1 MLCCR
6 QELFDSAQISRFLN
20 FQMTQMRPVQIIA
33 AASGA
38 GARDPGCAK
47 GPDAV
52 RHSGLLSRLNLHG
65 LDISWR
71 KTLRPPPTGAPLSI
85 IHELNE
91 HLAQQVCDSAMSGNL
106 PLVIGGD
113 HSCAIGTWSGAARA
127 LKHYGRLGLIWIDA
141 HMDSH
146 TPETTPSGAIH
157 GMPLAALLGCGV
169 PELVNLAGFS
179 PKLLPRHVCLVGVR
193 SYEPGEADLLQRLGV
208 RVFFMAEVK
217 QRGIGNVM
225 KEAFAIARHATAGF
239 GISIDLDAFNPRE
252 SPGVGTPVQDG
263 LRHLEL
269 DRVLRGIGK
278 LPDLVALELA
288 EFNPLRDHDNRTL
301 ELIEDLLSAISQDD

>member
-1 MLCCR
+1 M
-6 QELFDSAQISRFLN
+6 A
-20 FQMTQMRPVQIIA
+20 QMRPIQIIA
-33 AASGA
+33 AASGV

-47 GPDAV
+47 GPDTV
-52 RHSGLLSRLNLHG
+52 SYSGLLSRLKLQG

-71 KTLRPPPTGAPLSI
+71 KTLRPAPTGAPLSV
-85 IHELNE
+85 IHDLNA
-91 HLAQQVCDSAMSGNL
+91 HLAQQVCDSAASGNL
-106 PLVIGGD
+106 PLVVGGD
-113 HSCAIGTWSGAARA
+113 HSCAIGTWSGAALS
-127 LKHYGRLGLIWIDA
+127 LKQHGPLGLVWIDA

-157 GMPLAALLGCGV
+157 GMPLAVLLGYGA

-193 SYEPGEADLLQRLGV
+193 SYEPGEAELLQRLGV

-217 QRGIGNVM
+217 QRGISSVM
-225 KEAFAIARHATAGF
+225 AEALSIARNGTAGF
-239 GISIDLDAFNPRE
+239 GISIDLDAFSPRE

-288 EFNPLRDHDNRTL
+288 EFNPLRDRGKRTL
-301 ELIEDLLSAISQDD
+301 ELIEDLLSAICQDD

>member
-1 MLCCR
+1 M
-6 QELFDSAQISRFLN
+6 AH
-20 FQMTQMRPVQIIA
+20 TRPIQIIA
-33 AASGA
+33 AASGV

-52 RHSGLLSRLNLHG
+52 WYSGLLSRPSRQG

-71 KTLRPPPTGAPLSI
+71 KTLRPAPTGTPLSI
-85 IHELNE
+85 IHDLNAR
-91 HLAQQVCDSAMSGNL
+91 LAQQVCDSAASGNL
-106 PLVIGGD
+106 PLVVGGD
-113 HSCAIGTWSGAARA
+113 HSCAIGTWSGAALA
-127 LKHYGRLGLIWIDA
+127 LKQRGPLGLVWIDA

-157 GMPLAALLGCGV
+157 GMPLAVLLGYGAQ
-169 PELVNLAGFS
+169 ELVNLAGFS

-193 SYEPGEADLLQRLGV
+193 SYEPGEAELLKRLGV

-217 QRGIGNVM
+217 QRGIGSVM
-225 KEAFAIARHATAGF
+225 AEAFAIARNGTAGF

-252 SPGVGTPVQDG
+252 SPGVGTPVRDG
-263 LRHLEL
+263 LGHLEL
-269 DRVLRGIGK
+269 DQVLRGIGE
-278 LPDLVALELA
+278 LPDLVAVELA

-301 ELIEDLLSAISQDD
+301 ELIEDLLSAIGRNDQNVNSPL